1 MHMMISKKIRTCFL
15 ALLLLFLVEPALA
28 QVNLTATA
36 GTLTGSYTT
45 LNAAFTAINAG
56 THQGVIN
63 INITANTTEGA
74 TPAALNASGSGSAN
88 YTSVTIRPTTAV
100 TISGTPAA
108 NRGIIELNGADNVTI
123 DGDAVGGPVQRD
135 LTIINNSPSSTNNTA
150 VIRLVGSTTVGNC
163 SNNTIQ
169 NCVIVGNL
177 DGTSY
182 TNATYSAGIYGA
194 NGSATPTI
202 ANSSTNGIDYD
213 NITIHNNEIRK
224 AYVGIAMRSS
234 STTSGV
240 NDNLTITQNTIGS
253 NTAADYVVFRGIH
266 LENINGGNISQ
277 NTVFNIRLLPSVGTN
292 NAGIELFGSGT
303 NNVNIT
309 RNKIYGVACPS
320 TFGWGAYGINAT
332 AGTNT
337 TIANNVIYDITTTH
351 YSVTSQIYN
360 AFGIRLGG
368 GTGYKVW
375 YNSVH
380 IYGDYSTAGTAGSA
394 SAAFCVTSTT
404 VTGDIRNNIFANK
417 LTASGSTSTQ
427 KEHKAV
433 WFPISFNFS
442 NVTINNN
449 SYNIPAAT
457 AGTEH
462 FVGKV
467 GTTVGTGNSNNLAAW
482 QTATAQDVLSVPVSN
497 TNAPFTADNDLTIP
511 ANTNTPIESGAAVV
525 AITNDYDNYTR
536 PRTTGFTNPNLAP
549 DIGAYEFDGLNGVAN
564 DVGILNLVNPVA
576 VGCYGASENVT
587 VTIRNYG
594 TATLPAGT
602 NIPVTVNVTGA
613 VTTTLTGT
621 YTVGAMGFGPLS
633 NVTYTL
639 PTTLNMTTAGTY
651 TFNASTAMTSP
662 ADGNTSNDAMASVNR
677 TVVAPLALPYTE
689 NFNSYPD
696 ASVPTGWTVD
706 LGSTYD
712 FKVLNNHGATADNG
726 FAANLF
732 SGNNSSF
739 AIMPK
744 LGPFGA
750 SSTFSF
756 DYRIV
761 DYSGYAN
768 PGGTATALTTT
779 DSIYIEYSTDC
790 GVTYTKLPGSVI
802 TSTTHT
808 TSNLFVNKSITLPGA
823 LSGQNVIFR
832 WIAKWGAGDYYLDI
846 DNINIIT
853 CPTMTPPNNT
863 TPPANLTICSGNSTT
878 LTATAVGTGTL
889 NWYDV
894 MTGGTSL
901 ATGGTYTTPVLTAT
915 DTFYVA
921 EEMGACAS
929 NRTMIIVNVNPT
941 PAAPTIAGIMPN
953 DTVCTGT
960 VVTVTM
966 SGTGTIKW
974 YDTPSGGTPYF
985 TGTTISGP
993 VVTTDS
999 TYVTVDNGTC
1009 ESSPRVKVKIVAN
1022 PLPNVNYNVPPSQD
1036 TVCTTDASFT
1046 LTGGTPSG
1054 GTYSGGAYIT
1064 GGNTFN
1070 PSLAGTGSKMV
1081 IYSYTDGNGCNN
1093 KDTSYIEVKV
1103 CTEVKNA
1110 MANNSY
1116 YLGQTYPNPTTNT
1129 ANLDIYVPKTERV
1142 VITLMS
1148 LEGKVLRTI
1157 LEDNVSGAKTLQ
1169 IDTSDL
1175 PAGMYLYRMQAGSYT
1190 DLKRMSVIK

>member
-1 MHMMISKKIRTCFL
+1 MRMLSKKIKISL
-15 ALLLLFLVEPALA
+15 ILLIGLLSKPALA

-36 GTLTGSYTT
+36 GTPTGSYTT
-45 LNAAFTAINAG
+45 LGAAFSAINAG
-56 THQGVIN
+56 THQGVIS
-63 INITANTTEGA
+63 ISITGSTTEGA
-74 TPAALNASGSGSAN
+74 TPATLNASGSGSAN
-88 YTSVTIRPTTAV
+88 YTSVNIVPTVVA
-100 TISGTPAA
+100 TISGTPPA
-108 NRGIIELNGADNVTI
+108 NRGVIELNGADNVTI
-123 DGDAVGGPVQRD
+123 DGDIAGAPVQRD
-135 LTIINNSPSSTNNTA
+135 LTIVNANTSAVNNTA
-150 VIRLVGSTTVGNC
+150 VIRLVGSSTVGDC
-163 SNNTIQ
+163 SNNTIK
-169 NCVIVGNL
+169 NCVIIGNL
-177 DGTSY
+177 DGASY
-182 TNATYSAGIYGA
+182 TTSTYIAGIYAA

-202 ANSSTNGIDYD
+202 TNSNTNGIDYD
-213 NITIHNNEIRK
+213 NLTIQNNEIRK
-224 AYVGIAMRSS
+224 AYVGISVRSS

-240 NDNLTITQNTIGS
+240 NDNLTITQNIIGS
-253 NTAADYVVFRGIH
+253 NTPADYVVFRGIH

-277 NTVFNIRLLPSVGTN
+277 NQIFNIRLLPTVATT
-292 NAGIELFGSGT
+292 NAGIDMFGSGT

-309 RNKIYGVACPS
+309 RNKIWGVASPS
-320 TFGWGAYGINAT
+320 TSGWGAYGINVT

-351 YSVTSQIYN
+351 YSGISNIYN
-360 AFGIRLGG
+360 PFGIRLAG
-368 GTGYKVW
+368 GTNYKVW

-404 VTGDIRNNIFANK
+404 VTVDVRNNIFANK

-433 WFPISFNFS
+433 WFVAGYNFGT
-442 NVTINNN
+442 NATINNN

-467 GTTVGTGNSNNLAAW
+467 GTIIGTGNSNDLGAW
-482 QTATAQDVLSVPVSN
+482 KATTLQDSVSVPATN

-525 AITNDYDNYTR
+525 TITIDHDGFTR
-536 PRTTGFTNPNLAP
+536 PKPGLNPNLAP
-549 DIGAYEFDGLNGVAN
+549 DIGAYEFDGLNGLPN
-564 DVGILNLVNPVA
+564 DVGILNLVAPPA
-576 VGCYGASENVT
+576 VGCYGATEAVT

-594 TATLPAGT
+594 TSTLPGGT

-613 VTTTLTGT
+613 TTATLSGT
-621 YTVGAMGFGPLS
+621 YTVGAGGFAPLT
-633 NVTYTL
+633 NVTFTL
-639 PTTLNMTTAGTY
+639 PGTLNMTTAGTY
-651 TFNASTAMTSP
+651 TFNASTAMTTP
-662 ADGNTSNDAMASVNR
+662 ADGNASNDAMTPVNR
-677 TVVAPLALPYTE
+677 TVVAPLALPYAE

-706 LGSTYD
+706 LTSAFD
-712 FKVLNNHGATADNG
+712 FKARSTHGATADMG
-726 FAANLF
+726 FAANLYG
-732 SGNNSSF
+732 GNNSSF

-744 LGPFGA
+744 LGPFGS
-750 SSTFSF
+750 SSTLSF

-761 DYSGYAN
+761 DYTGYAN
-768 PGGTATALTTT
+768 PGGIATTLTTT
-779 DSIYIEYSTDC
+779 DSLYLEYSLDC
-790 GVTYTKLPGSVI
+790 GVTFTKLPGSVI

-823 LSGQNVIFR
+823 FSGQNVVFR
-832 WIAKWGAGDYYLDI
+832 WIAKWGSGDYWIDI

-853 CPTMTPPNNT
+853 CPVMPAPNNT
-863 TPPANLTICSGNSTT
+863 TPPANLSICSGNSTT

-889 NWYDV
+889 KWYDV

-901 ATGGTYTTPVLTAT
+901 ATGGTFTTPVLTAT

-921 EEMGACAS
+921 EEMGACSS
-929 NRTMIIVNVNPT
+929 NRTMIIVTVIPL
-941 PAAPTIAGIMPN
+941 PAAPTVASIMPN
-953 DTVCTGT
+953 DTVCAGT
-960 VVTVTM
+960 NITITM

-974 YDTPSGGTPYF
+974 YDNPTGGTPFF
-985 TGTTISGP
+985 TGATITGVAMTTYSA
-993 VVTTDS
+993 
-999 TYVTVDNGTC
+999 YVTADNGTC
-1009 ESSPRVKVKIVAN
+1009 ESSPRVKVKIVVN
-1022 PLPNVNYNVPPSQD
+1022 PLPSVTYNVPPSQD
-1036 TVCTTDASFT
+1036 TVCTTDAPFT
-1046 LTGGTPSG
+1046 LMGGTPAG

-1070 PSLAGTGSKMV
+1070 PSTAGVGSHMV
-1081 IYSYTDGNGCNN
+1081 IYTYTDVNSCSNA
-1093 KDTSYIEVKV
+1093 DTAYVVVEV

-1110 MANNSY
+1110 MTNNSY
-1116 YLGQTYPNPTTNT
+1116 YLGQTYPNPTNNI

-1148 LEGKVLRTI
+1148 LEGKVIRTI

-1175 PAGMYLYRMQAGSYT
+1175 PAGMYMYRMQAGSYT
-1190 DLKRMSVIK
+1190 DLKRMSIVK